1 IGLGTT
7 AQDGS
12 AFDADFCAARTACA
26 AAAVRVSG
34 LGSRCP
40 KPVQTAMCRFAR
52 FPLGRELQNFNNNM
66 TYSGYRP
73 DGGMKVEDRS
83 GEKCIKCAQH
93 YWLRLHVGPWPVNL
107 AIVYSWS
114 VSQA

>member
-1 IGLGTT
+1 MWRSYRRSRKSSVKEAQTTRNSRLGNSIGQGTT

-12 AFDADFCAARTACA
+12 AFDADFCAGRTACA

-66 TYSGYRP
+66 TYSGYRT
-73 DGGMKVEDRS
+73 DWGMKVEDRS
-83 GEKCIKCAQH
+83 
-93 YWLRLHVGPWPVNL
+93 
-107 AIVYSWS
+107 
-114 VSQA
+114 